1 MQAGPEA
8 RPTKKLFHANEICM
22 WVAAIQLTSTPDIE
36 ANLVRVRGLIAEA
49 ARREAR
55 LVALPEHFACY
66 GPEVA
71 VAAAA
76 QPLDGPLVTEFREM
90 AGKLGISLLLGS
102 FPEQAGVGE
111 RPYNTSVLIGPQ
123 GQILA
128 RYRKLH
134 LFDVELP
141 GAPAYRESDF
151 TQPGREVV
159 TAALPG
165 TPWIAGLS
173 VCYDLRFPELFRTQV
188 SRGANLIFLPAAF
201 TLNTGRDH
209 WEALLKARAI
219 ENLSYVL
226 APAQFGQ
233 HAPGRRTFGRSMIID
248 PWGLT
253 LAQAPDGEG
262 VIYARLDF
270 ERLERLRRELPCLEH
285 RCLK

>member
-1 MQAGPEA
+1 
-8 RPTKKLFHANEICM
+8 M
-22 WVAAIQLTSTPDIE
+22 WVAAFQLNSTPDIE
-36 ANLVRVRGLIAEA
+36 ANLARVRGLIVEA

-55 LVALPEHFACY
+55 LVALPEHFAGY
-66 GPEVA
+66 GPEAA

-76 QPLDGPLVTEFREM
+76 QPLDGPLVTEFREL
-90 AGKLGISLLLGS
+90 AGKLGIFLLLGS
-102 FPEQAGVGE
+102 FPEQAGPGE

-123 GQILA
+123 GQVLA

-141 GAPAYRESDF
+141 GAPAYRESDC

-165 TPWIAGLS
+165 TPWVAGLS
-173 VCYDLRFPELFRTQV
+173 VCYDLRFPELFRAQV

-201 TLNTGRDH
+201 TVNTGRDH

-219 ENLSYVL
+219 ENLSYVV

-233 HAPGRRTFGRSMIID
+233 HAPGRRTYGRSMIID

-253 LAQAPDGEG
+253 LAQAPDGVG

-270 ERLERLRRELPCLEH
+270 ERLARLRRELPCLEH